1 STLGLPRAEAL
12 SRIASMLNKAHK
24 ETKFVKTVLENM
36 AGQGN
41 VIGSKLEDL
50 RDIIN
55 EVDDK
60 SRVGVCVDTC
70 HTFAAG
76 YDLRTKDVFDSFWA
90 QFDEIIGMKYL
101 SAMHINDSKAPLGS
115 NRDLHQNIGLGFL
128 GLEAF
133 RLVVNKK
140 ELEEIPLVLETPL
153 TNDDTWANEIS
164 YGSPSVTGRLLT
176 DIQIAR
182 VDDWKG

>member
-1 STLGLPRAEAL
+1 MCLLTLCSPGSTLGKPRDEAL
-12 SRIASMLNKAHK
+12 SRIAAMLNKAHT

-50 RDIIN
+50 RDIISQIH
-55 EVDDK
+55 DK

-76 YDLRTKDVFDSFWA
+76 YDLRNQETFDSFWT
-90 QFDEIIGMKYL
+90 QFEDVVGMKYL

-140 ELEEIPLVLETPL
+140 ELEEIPLVLETPM
-153 TNDDTWANEIS
+153 TKDDTWAKEVEYVS
-164 YGSPSVTGRLLT
+164 RKASLRRLLC
-176 DIQIAR
+176 
-182 VDDWKG
+182 